1 MDNNLKPI
9 KIVFEEDM
17 PAERVAEFIDL
28 LSALYGEELDL
39 VSFHDIPPLPRLKD
53 VG

>member
-1 MDNNLKPI
+1 MDNDLKPI

-17 PAERVAEFIDL
+17 SPERVACFIEL
-28 LSALYGEELDL
+28 LSALYGDDL
-39 VSFHDIPPLPRLKD
+39 NIVSLHDIPPLPQLKD

>member
-9 KIVFEEDM
+9 KIVFEVDM
-17 PAERVAEFIDL
+17 PLERVADFIDL
-28 LSALYGEELDL
+28 LSTLYGEDLDIASL
-39 VSFHDIPPLPRLKD
+39 HDIPPLPQLKD

>member
-1 MDNNLKPI
+1 LITDRI

-17 PAERVAEFIDL
+17 PPERVADFIDL
-28 LSALYGEELDL
+28 LSILYGEDLDI
-39 VSFHDIPPLPRLKD
+39 VSLHDIPPLPRLKD